1 MIDTRV
7 VGRSIAF
14 LRRRQRMTQ
23 QALAGAMNVSHQA
36 VSKWENGVA
45 LPDIQTVL
53 SMSRLFGVSMEAL
66 LTGTVLESA

>member
-14 LRRRQRMTQ
+14 LRRQQRMTQ
-23 QALAGAMNVSHQA
+23 QGLASVMNVSHQA

>member
-14 LRRRQRMTQ
+14 LRRQQRMTQ
-23 QALAGAMNVSHQA
+23 QGLASVMNVSHQA

-53 SMSRLFGVSMEAL
+53 RMSRLFGVSMEAL